1 VRLNIGTLARAAAQV
16 DLSDLGLGTRQTA
29 PAYWDP
35 DTIGVL
41 VIPMDPEPTLTPAQE
56 QKIIRRFKS
65 RSNQEADTRDQLEA
79 FLALASPTA
88 AQNQAALR
96 GIARLVLDLLSAEE

>member
-1 VRLNIGTLARAAAQV
+1 VRLNVGRLARAAADV
-16 DLSDLGLGTRQTA
+16 DLTDLGLGTRQTG

-35 DTIGVL
+35 DVMGVL

-56 QKIIRRFKS
+56 QKVVRRFKS

-88 AQNQAALR
+88 AQNQAAVR
-96 GIARLVLDLLSAEE
+96 GLARLVLDLLTAEE